1 MEKRSEWKRPPLL
14 LGASPPSTDKPEP
27 CTHYYCTVRGMYR
40 RWQGGGGE
48 GRGSEPFIISP
59 LSESA
64 NGRRRRRGRCFCLAW
79 TSPPPPPSFRTTA
92 ARSAPP
98 AASSFFPSRNARRR
112 LLLLLLNSSSSS
124 LFPRPHHHQP
134 SGEREREREVK
145 TAKGETKKEGAELQI
160 V

>member
-1 MEKRSEWKRPPLL
+1 MEEAPSSVGCLSSIYGQTRTMYALL
-14 LGASPPSTDKPEP
+14 L
-27 CTHYYCTVRGMYR
+27 YCTGYIQAVA
-40 RWQGGGGE
+40 GGGRE

-64 NGRRRRRGRCFCLAW
+64 NGRRREEGGGRRGRCFCLAW
-79 TSPPPPPSFRTTA
+79 TSPPSPPSFRTTA

-112 LLLLLLNSSSSS
+112 LLLLLNSSSSSS

-134 SGEREREREVK
+134 SGQREREREVK
-145 TAKGETKKEGAELQI
+145 NSERRDEKGR